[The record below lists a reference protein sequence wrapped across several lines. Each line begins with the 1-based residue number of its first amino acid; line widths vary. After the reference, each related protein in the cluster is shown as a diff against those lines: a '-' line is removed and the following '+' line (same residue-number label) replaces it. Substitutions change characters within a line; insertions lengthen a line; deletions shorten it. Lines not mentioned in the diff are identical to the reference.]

1 MENSKC
7 NEMICKICGKEMVLD
22 QQEPY
27 NNVGAQIFYFNCE
40 DHNCKGK
47 NEIIE
52 YSKVTNDDLF
62 KLYDA
67 LDTLGWFSGDYESI
81 DEDIKL
87 LEKEIARREVFQNV
101 NNL

>member
-1 MENSKC
+1 MKNSKC

-47 NEIIE
+47 NETIE
-52 YSKVTNDDLF
+52 YSKVTNDDLCR
-62 KLYDA
+62 LYDA

-81 DEDIKL
+81 SKDYESIMEE
-87 LEKEIARREVFQNV
+87 LEKR
-101 NNL
+101 NLFK